1 MRFVFINFTRLWRSS
16 LTTGEVGK
24 ECGMQWNQL
33 QDTCLKMQLYYT
45 ATIQEYRQFEH
56 LIWIRLVAPPLARTV
71 RPGQFAMISQRQT
84 HSLDPLLRSAVFFAG
99 ADPNSGTLEL
109 LIDPR
114 DPTLTRLV
122 DLPEGTILDLGVPS
136 VNTCT
141 INPTTQTLLLAG
153 VGSTLPALVFLARRY
168 AGKLNV
174 SLLMA
179 GDDGFVPPPFL
190 LPTTVEVQISSAGA
204 SALFDLLTTTTDQNP
219 LRWADQIVL
228 GLPSLFV
235 SRAASL
241 IRTTRLRWDH
251 GLVQVILAG
260 SLPCGLGICRVC
272 QIETRQGWQRRC
284 VEGPVFD
291 LRDLR
296 LPA

>member
-1 MRFVFINFTRLWRSS
+1 
-16 LTTGEVGK
+16 VGK

-33 QDTCLKMQLYYT
+33 QDTCLKMQLYYS

-56 LIWIRLVAPPLARTV
+56 LIWIRLVAPSLARTA

-84 HSLDPLLRSAVFFAG
+84 YSLDPLLWSAIFLAG
-99 ADPNSGTLEL
+99 ADPTDGTVEL

-114 DPTLTRLV
+114 DSTRSWLL
-122 DLPEGTILDLGVPS
+122 DLREGTILDLGVPS
-136 VNTCT
+136 VNTCA

-153 VGSTLPALVFLARRY
+153 VGNTLPALLFLARRY

-190 LPTTVEVQISSAGA
+190 LPATVEVQISSTGE
-204 SALFDLLTTTTDQNP
+204 SALFDLLTTMDQNP

-235 SRAASL
+235 NRAANL

-251 GLVQVILAG
+251 GLVQVILDG

>member
-16 LTTGEVGK
+16 LATEEVGK

-56 LIWIRLVAPPLARTV
+56 VIWIRLVAPPLARTV

-99 ADPNSGTLEL
+99 ADPNSGTVEL

-114 DPTLTRLV
+114 DPTLIRLV
-122 DLPEGTILDLGVPS
+122 DLPEGTILDLGVPA
-136 VNTCT
+136 VNTCA
-141 INPTTQTLLLAG
+141 IHSTTQTLLLAG
-153 VGSTLPALVFLARRY
+153 VGSTLPALMFLARQY
-168 AGKLNV
+168 AGTLNV

-190 LPTTVEVQISSAGA
+190 LPATVEVQISSAGE
-204 SALFDLLTTTTDQNP
+204 SALFDLLTTTDQNP

-228 GLPSLFV
+228 ALPSLFLD
-235 SRAASL
+235 RASNL
-241 IRTTRLRWDH
+241 IHTTRLRWDR
-251 GLVQVILAG
+251 GLVQVILSG

-284 VEGPVFD
+284 VEGTVFD

-296 LPA
+296 LP

>member
-1 MRFVFINFTRLWRSS
+1 ML
-16 LTTGEVGK
+16 E
-24 ECGMQWNQL
+24 
-33 QDTCLKMQLYYT
+33 KMQLYYS

-56 LIWIRLVAPPLARTV
+56 LIWIRLVAPSLARTA

-84 HSLDPLLRSAVFFAG
+84 YSLDPLLWSAIFLAG
-99 ADPNSGTLEL
+99 ADPTDGTVEL

-114 DPTLTRLV
+114 DSTRSWLL
-122 DLPEGTILDLGVPS
+122 DLREGTILDLGVPS
-136 VNTCT
+136 VNTCA

-153 VGSTLPALVFLARRY
+153 VGNTLPALLFLARRY

-190 LPTTVEVQISSAGA
+190 LPATVEVQISSTGE
-204 SALFDLLTTTTDQNP
+204 SALFDLLTTMDQNP

-235 SRAASL
+235 NRAANL
-241 IRTTRLRWDH
+241 IRTTRLRWDR
-251 GLVQVILAG
+251 GLVQVILDG